1 MFAHSTGPT
10 RSVHWP
16 SDLDV
21 PTSSWGG
28 ASLPDPCFPVNFC
41 GFRASRSRA
50 PSAGMYPTP
59 PFPYASTVSDPS
71 LPPSSPINGAF
82 RMAFDGPR
90 SPAMSAPTLR
100 PSPPLTPVPATP
112 PTLSPSQTE
121 SVVGSMRRTPL
132 SPITERT
139 SQSSAVPPPPPF
151 GRTPANGP
159 SPSTSSIGT
168 FSTPSHVALNPP
180 NVPQSRFSVS
190 TAPRSESAAAQP
202 SAQMPPNWFD
212 MVYPRY
218 SSPMMSSSADDDY
231 SVPSPTSVEVPN
243 LRPADNVRWS
253 SLFPSAPV
261 VVQRPPPEDCVLLR
275 SSTPGETVSSPMS
288 SPTRSIVSYTTS
300 TFLFSSLRLSVIFM
314 H

>member
-1 MFAHSTGPT
+1 M
-10 RSVHWP
+10 
-16 SDLDV
+16 
-21 PTSSWGG
+21 
-28 ASLPDPCFPVNFC
+28 
-41 GFRASRSRA
+41 RASRSRA
-50 PSAGMYPTP
+50 PSTGWYSTHPYPYP
-59 PFPYASTVSDPS
+59 PTVSDPS
-71 LPPSSPINGAF
+71 LPPSSPVNGRY
-82 RMAFDGPR
+82 RMPFDM
-90 SPAMSAPTLR
+90 SPPSPTMSAPTLR

-112 PTLSPSQTE
+112 PTRSPSQTE

-151 GRTPANGP
+151 GRTPAIGP

-190 TAPRSESAAAQP
+190 TAPRSESTAAQP

-212 MVYPRY
+212 MIYPRY
-218 SSPMMSSSADDDY
+218 SPSMTSTADDDY
-231 SVPSPTSVEVPN
+231 TVPSPTSVEVPD

-261 VVQRPPPEDCVLLR
+261 VVQRPPPEDCILLR

-288 SPTRSIVSYTTS
+288 SPTRSLVSYTTS
-300 TFLFSSLRLSVIFM
+300 TFFFCDCQ
-314 H
+314 